1 MRSKICSDLSD
12 PGVWPLQRPCFPLHA
27 DRRHPRQSCTEDY
40 LYTSFNANVN
50 NGDRQ
55 ISHNLVLT
63 LKAML
68 FFAPHIVF
76 RTTATAFVGA
86 FLRIYSLIPLTVYI
100 MINFVI
106 AYCHHIKHNR
116 VPNAIALNGVPN
128 GAVDDIFVSV
138 ALSLF
143 TPVVPDPFTKFDR
156 SLLKSTMLAS
166 TLTLLPCIIF
176 IRLLPL
182 LSPETIA
189 CTFGLS
195 HLNQSSD
202 IPPYSPCYN
211 LTTTNSTCVPPPPSS
226 YQKLQSRHP

>member
-182 LSPETIA
+182 LSPETIG

-195 HLNQSSD
+195 HLNHFSD
-202 IPPYSPCYN
+202 SPCYN
-211 LTTTNSTCVPPPPSS
+211 LTTTNSTGDPNSS
-226 YQKLQSRHP
+226 CSIRAMMFV